1 MSQIKLKHSG
11 GNGVIIAAPSSNPA
25 ADRTITLPSDAD
37 GTLAR
42 TIDVDYVKLQSAN
55 STVDVSD
62 LTFDS
67 LDVTSYK
74 SFRIIGSV
82 LPATDEVV
90 LYCRLRA
97 SGSSLTSSDYQWKMY
112 GTNASGNAFTLSS
125 SGEDKALIANN
136 AGNST
141 REGMRFDILI
151 TPRVSGDGFHNN
163 FGFTQ
168 GAFLNTST
176 GLIGFNAEFVF
187 NDDSVS
193 DGFTLFHNSGNVSE
207 YSYCLYGI
215 RR

>member
-1 MSQIKLKHSG
+1 MSTLKV
-11 GNGVIIAAPSSNPA
+11 NA
-25 ADRTITLPSDAD
+25 ITEVD
-37 GTLAR
+37 GTAFPFDF
-42 TIDVDYVKLQSAN
+42 TKLQSAN
-55 STVDVSD
+55 STTDVSD
-62 LTFDS
+62 ITFDS

-82 LPATDEVV
+82 LPATDDVV

-112 GTNASGNAFTLSS
+112 GTNASGFAFNLSS

-141 REGMRFDILI
+141 REGMRFDLLI

-176 GLIGFNAEFVF
+176 GLVGFNAEFVF

-193 DGFTLFHNSGNVSE
+193 DGFTLFHNSGNISE